1 MMSDIEMLRILE
13 NGNFETLFSAS
24 DLMSNQMIKNRIKD
38 IPSEY
43 FEPRINIDKESN
55 TQISLIQFSLQT
67 ANLNT
72 DQKKGLME
80 KYSID
85 PYDVKKLQTII
96 DSIKVAQEVGIV
108 EEKQKNV
115 NNNQDKAYGFSL
127 ASNDRLSRAY
137 LLLIAYQC
145 ADSVNPL
152 LDVQARLRAD
162 GVEDKYDA
170 KTIVGLIEH
179 ANSLMEGRSE
189 EERKA
194 FYMQSIS
201 GVLDNATEIG
211 TDKEI
216 FDIEI

>member
-1 MMSDIEMLRILE
+1 M
-13 NGNFETLFSAS
+13 
-24 DLMSNQMIKNRIKD
+24 
-38 IPSEY
+38 
-43 FEPRINIDKESN
+43 
-55 TQISLIQFSLQT
+55 
-67 ANLNT
+67 
-72 DQKKGLME
+72 
-80 KYSID
+80 
-85 PYDVKKLQTII
+85 
-96 DSIKVAQEVGIV
+96 
-108 EEKQKNV
+108 
-115 NNNQDKAYGFSL
+115 
-127 ASNDRLSRAY
+127 
-137 LLLIAYQC
+137 LIAYQC

-201 GVLDNATEIG
+201 GILDNATEIG